1 MKNRC
6 SIVTADFRILLSSKC
21 VCILQQ
27 VLAALLLFVGEKSRD
42 DRSLGCKRGKNITI
56 FEA

>member
-6 SIVTADFRILLSSKC
+6 SIAAADFKILLSSKC
-21 VCILQQ
+21 VCISQQ
-27 VLAALLLFVGEKSRD
+27 ILAALLLFVGEKSRA